1 METNL
6 FHFMRPEW
14 FWALIPAG
22 LLLWLVV
29 RSRRSVTGGNW
40 GKYVD
45 AHLLRHLAISGA
57 TARASRFL
65 SSVVAATL
73 VVLVTA
79 LAGPTWE
86 KAEVPSF
93 TGGEPVV
100 AVLSLAQS
108 MNSDD
113 LSPSRLRSAVH
124 KLRDVLS
131 RTEGD
136 ERALVIYSDIP
147 FVAAPLTSDNKVIS
161 QMIPD
166 LSAKLMPVLGDRP
179 DLAISEAVSVLKG
192 ANATRGKIVL
202 LADSAGDAVATEQAA
217 ADARKAGYTVS
228 VLGVGTEKGATL
240 QTASGQAITDRSGEK
255 VTTSLDT
262 QALGAVAKAGG
273 GTYSSITANSADL
286 DRILPKTDKAETA
299 GKAQDFKADS
309 WVDMGYWLLILPVLL
324 LPLVFRR
331 GLVFAIGLIV
341 CMNFVP
347 GVATRQA
354 HAGTWQDLWSTS
366 DQQGKKAFASGDFN
380 TASGKFETPSWRG
393 TAAYRAGNYAAA
405 AQNFSDSDYNRG
417 NALAKSG
424 QLKEALGAY
433 DQALAANP
441 HDADTKHNRDLV
453 QKLLD
458 EQKKQE
464 QEKNKQQQQQ
474 QSGQSDKKD
483 QQQQSGS
490 NGQKQDQQQ
499 SQGQSGK
506 QDQKDQQSG
515 SQGQQKQQNAG
526 GQQDQKQASEN
537 SQKQNGG
544 QSGQNNKKEQQ
555 QQAGGSGNKDQQQQ
569 SASNGQ
575 KQDQQQSQGQ
585 SGKQGQ
591 QNQQSGSEGQ
601 QKQQNAGG
609 QQDQQQASDN
619 SQKQKGGQSGQS
631 GDQQQSAP
639 QPGQENSSQEGTD
652 QQNASKGEK
661 PKDQVTAETSKPS
674 DQAKAR
680 QSPKAEAERA
690 EDQNAGAGQQ
700 QMQDASKTE
709 PKGKDGGNEQAGQQ
723 HDKSGREGLAQAD
736 KAAEEAAKAR
746 QQASAAGNES
756 DQAGKKS
763 ENALSRML
771 SSVLEGNG
779 TDKGGEKVK
788 ASVPGAPVV
797 DQAVEQQLREVP
809 DDPSGLLR
817 ARIRQHY
824 AQLRSGSN

>member
-22 LLLWLVV
+22 LLLWLVM
-29 RSRRSVTGGNW
+29 RSRKSATGGNW

-45 AHLLRHLAISGA
+45 AHLLRYLAMSGA

-65 SSVVAATL
+65 PSVAAAML

-79 LAGPTWE
+79 LAGPTWQ

-124 KLRDVLS
+124 KLRDVLA

-166 LSAKLMPVLGDRP
+166 LSTKLMPVLGDRP

-202 LADSAGDAVATEQAA
+202 LADNAGDAAATEKAA

-240 QTASGQAITDRSGEK
+240 QTAGGQAITDRSGEK
-255 VTTSLDT
+255 ITTSLDSE
-262 QALGAVAKAGG
+262 ALGAVAKAGG
-273 GTYSSITANSADL
+273 GVYSSVTANSTDL
-286 DRILPKTDKAETA
+286 DRILPKTEKAEAA

-324 LPLVFRR
+324 LPFAFRR

-341 CMNFVP
+341 CLNFVP
-347 GVATRQA
+347 GLSTRQA

-393 TAAYRAGNYAAA
+393 TAAYRAGDYAAA
-405 AQNFSDSDYNRG
+405 AQDFSESAYNRG

-453 QKLLD
+453 QKLID
-458 EQKKQE
+458 DQKKQE
-464 QEKNKQQQQQ
+464 QEKNKQQQ
-474 QSGQSDKKD
+474 SGQGDKKD

-490 NGQKQDQQQ
+490 SGQKQDQQQ
-499 SQGQSGK
+499 SQGQSG
-506 QDQKDQQSG
+506 QRDQKDQQSG
-515 SQGQQKQQNAG
+515 SQGRQKQQSAG
-526 GQQDQKQASEN
+526 GQQEQRQASEN
-537 SQKQNGG
+537 SQQQNGG
-544 QSGQNNKKEQQ
+544 QSGQNNKKDQQ
-555 QQAGGSGNKDQQQQ
+555 QQAGGSGNKDQKQQ

-585 SGKQGQ
+585 SGKQ
-591 QNQQSGSEGQ
+591 
-601 QKQQNAGG
+601 
-609 QQDQQQASDN
+609 DQQQASEK
-619 SQKQKGGQSGQS
+619 SQKQKDGQSGQS
-631 GDQQQSAP
+631 GDQQQSAA
-639 QPGQENSSQEGTD
+639 QPGQENSSPERAN
-652 QQNASKGEK
+652 QQSASKGEQ
-661 PKDQVTAETSKPS
+661 PKDQASADASKPS
-674 DQAKAR
+674 DQAKPG
-680 QSPKAEAERA
+680 QSPKAEAEKA

-700 QMQDASKTE
+700 QKQDASATE
-709 PKGKDGGNEQAGQQ
+709 PKGKDSGSEQAGQQ
-723 HDKSGREGLAQAD
+723 QDKTGPDGLAQAD
-736 KAAEEAAKAR
+736 QASQEAAKAR
-746 QQASAAGNES
+746 QQASASGNQS
-756 DQAGKKS
+756 GQAGKES
-763 ENALSRML
+763 ENALSKML

-779 TDKGGEKVK
+779 TDKGGERVK

>member
-1 METNL
+1 MDTNL

-14 FWALIPAG
+14 FWALIPAA
-22 LLLWLVV
+22 LLLWLVM
-29 RSRRSVTGGNW
+29 RSRKSVTGGNW

-57 TARASRFL
+57 TARASRVL
-65 SSVVAATL
+65 PSVAAATL
-73 VVLVTA
+73 VILVTA

-113 LSPSRLRSAVH
+113 LQPSRLRSAVH
-124 KLRDVLS
+124 KLRDVLA

-166 LSAKLMPVLGDRP
+166 LSTKLMPVLGDRP

-202 LADSAGDAVATEQAA
+202 FADNAGNAAATEKAA
-217 ADARKAGYTVS
+217 ADAREAGYTVS

-255 VTTSLDT
+255 VTTSLDA

-273 GTYSSITANSADL
+273 GSYSSITANGADL
-286 DRILPKTDKAETA
+286 DHIRPKTDKAETA

-324 LPLVFRR
+324 LPFAFRR
-331 GLVFAIGLIV
+331 GLVFAIGLIA
-341 CMNFVP
+341 CMTFMP
-347 GVATRQA
+347 GLETRQA
-354 HAGTWQDLWSTS
+354 HAGTWQDLWATS
-366 DQQGKKAFASGDFN
+366 DQQGKRAFASGDYKA
-380 TASGKFETPSWRG
+380 ASGKFETPAWRG
-393 TAAYRAGNYAAA
+393 SAAYRAGNYAAA
-405 AQNFSDSDYNRG
+405 AQDFSESAYNRG

-441 HDADTKHNRDLV
+441 HDEDAKHNRDLV

-458 EQKKQE
+458 DQKKQE

-483 QQQQSGS
+483 QQQSGS

-515 SQGQQKQQNAG
+515 AQGQQKQQNGG
-526 GQQDQKQASEN
+526 GQQDQKQDAQN

-544 QSGQNNKKEQQ
+544 QSGQSDK
-555 QQAGGSGNKDQQQQ
+555 KDQQQQ
-569 SASNGQ
+569 TGSNGQ

-585 SGKQGQ
+585 SGKQDQ
-591 QNQQSGSEGQ
+591 QNQQSGSQDQ
-601 QKQQNAGG
+601 QKQENGGG
-609 QQDQQQASDN
+609 QQNQQQAPLN
-619 SQKQKGGQSGQS
+619 SQKQNGGQSGQS
-631 GDQQQSAP
+631 GDQQQSSP
-639 QPGQENSSQEGTD
+639 QQGQEGGSQED
-652 QQNASKGEK
+652 ARQQNASQQGQQ
-661 PKDQVTAETSKPS
+661 PKDQASVEASKPS
-674 DQAKAR
+674 EEPKNG
-680 QSPKAEAERA
+680 QSAKAEAEKSTA
-690 EDQNAGAGQQ
+690 EKAKEPNAGAGQDN
-700 QMQDASKTE
+700 MQDAFAIK
-709 PKGKDGGNEQAGQQ
+709 PKGEDGGIEQGGQQ
-723 HDKSGREGLAQAD
+723 QDKTGPEGLAQAD
-736 KAAEEAAKAR
+736 KAAQEAAKDR
-746 QQASAAGNES
+746 QQVSASDNENG
-756 DQAGKKS
+756 QAGKES

-771 SSVLEGNG
+771 SSVLQGNG
-779 TDKGGEKVK
+779 TDKGGEKVE

>member
-22 LLLWLVV
+22 LLLWLVI
-29 RSRRSVTGGNW
+29 RSRKNATGGNW

-45 AHLLRHLAISGA
+45 AHLLRYLAMSGA

-65 SSVVAATL
+65 PSVAAAML

-79 LAGPTWE
+79 LAGPTWQ

-124 KLRDVLS
+124 KLRDVLA

-166 LSAKLMPVLGDRP
+166 LSTKLMPVLGDRP

-202 LADSAGDAVATEQAA
+202 LADNAGDAAATEKAA

-240 QTASGQAITDRSGEK
+240 QTAGGQAITDRSGEK
-255 VTTSLDT
+255 VTTSLDAET
-262 QALGAVAKAGG
+262 LGAVAKAGG
-273 GTYSSITANSADL
+273 GVYSSVTANSTDL
-286 DRILPKTDKAETA
+286 DRILPKTEKAEAA

-324 LPLVFRR
+324 LPFAFRR

-341 CMNFVP
+341 CLNFVP
-347 GVATRQA
+347 GLSTRQA

-393 TAAYRAGNYAAA
+393 TAAYRAGDYAAA
-405 AQNFSDSDYNRG
+405 AQDFSESAYNRG

-453 QKLLD
+453 QKLID
-458 EQKKQE
+458 DQKKQE
-464 QEKNKQQQQQ
+464 QEKNKQQQ
-474 QSGQSDKKD
+474 SGQGDKKD
-483 QQQQSGS
+483 QQQQSGGS
-490 NGQKQDQQQ
+490 GQKQDQQQ
-499 SQGQSGK
+499 SQGQSGQ

-515 SQGQQKQQNAG
+515 SQGQQKQQSAG
-526 GQQDQKQASEN
+526 GQQDQKQSSEN
-537 SQKQNGG
+537 SQQQNGG
-544 QSGQNNKKEQQ
+544 QSGQNNKKDQQ

-585 SGKQGQ
+585 SGKR
-591 QNQQSGSEGQ
+591 
-601 QKQQNAGG
+601 
-609 QQDQQQASDN
+609 DQQQASEK
-619 SQKQKGGQSGQS
+619 SQKQRDGQSGQS
-631 GDQQQSAP
+631 GDQQQSAA
-639 QPGQENSSQEGTD
+639 QPGQENSSQEGAN
-652 QQNASKGEK
+652 QQSASKGEQ
-661 PKDQVTAETSKPS
+661 PKDQASADAPKPS
-674 DQAKAR
+674 DQAKAG
-680 QSPKAEAERA
+680 QSPKAEAEKA
-690 EDQNAGAGQQ
+690 KDQNAGAGQQ
-700 QMQDASKTE
+700 QMQDASATE
-709 PKGKDGGNEQAGQQ
+709 PKGKDSGSEQAGQQ
-723 HDKSGREGLAQAD
+723 QDKTGPEGLAQAD
-736 KAAEEAAKAR
+736 QAAQEAAKAR
-746 QQASAAGNES
+746 QQASASGNQS
-756 DQAGKKS
+756 GQAGKES

-779 TDKGGEKVK
+779 TDKGGEQVK

>member
-22 LLLWLVV
+22 LLLWLVM
-29 RSRRSVTGGNW
+29 RSRKSATGGNW

-65 SSVVAATL
+65 PSVAAAML
-73 VVLVTA
+73 VVLVTG

-113 LSPSRLRSAVH
+113 LQPSRLRSAVH
-124 KLRDVLS
+124 KLRDVLA

-166 LSAKLMPVLGDRP
+166 LSTKLMPVLGDRP

-202 LADSAGDAVATEQAA
+202 LADNAGNAAATEKAA
-217 ADARKAGYTVS
+217 AEARKAGYTVS

-255 VTTSLDT
+255 VTTSLDA

-273 GTYSSITANSADL
+273 GTYSSVTANSADL

-324 LPLVFRR
+324 LPFAFRR

-347 GVATRQA
+347 GIATRQA

-366 DQQGKKAFASGDFN
+366 DQQGKQAFASGDYN

-393 TAAYRAGNYAAA
+393 SAAYRAGNYAAA
-405 AQNFSDSDYNRG
+405 AQDFSENAYNRG
-417 NALAKSG
+417 TALAKSG

-441 HDADTKHNRDLV
+441 HDADAKYNRDLV

-458 EQKKQE
+458 DQKKQE

-474 QSGQSDKKD
+474 SGQDEKKD
-483 QQQQSGS
+483 QKQQAGG

-499 SQGQSGK
+499 SQG
-506 QDQKDQQSG
+506 QSG

-526 GQQDQKQASEN
+526 GQQDQKQDAQN

-544 QSGQNNKKEQQ
+544 QSGQNDKKDQQ
-555 QQAGGSGNKDQQQQ
+555 QQAG
-569 SASNGQ
+569 SNGQ

-585 SGKQGQ
+585 SGQQGKQGQ
-591 QNQQSGSEGQ
+591 QSGSQAQ

-609 QQDQQQASDN
+609 QQDQQQASAN
-619 SQKQKGGQSGQS
+619 SQKQNGGQS
-631 GDQQQSAP
+631 GDQHQSAA
-639 QPGQENSSQEGTD
+639 QPGQEGGSQEEAK
-652 QQNASKGEK
+652 QQNASQGEQ
-661 PKDQVTAETSKPS
+661 PKDQASAEASKPA
-674 DQAKAR
+674 DEAKNG
-680 QSPKAEAERA
+680 QSAKDEGEKSAAEKAK
-690 EDQNAGAGQQ
+690 DPNAGAGEEKK
-700 QMQDASKTE
+700 QDASATK
-709 PKGKDGGNEQAGQQ
+709 PKGKDGGSEQPGQQ
-723 HDKSGREGLAQAD
+723 QDKTGPEALAQAD
-736 KAAEEAAKAR
+736 KAAQEAAKAR
-746 QQASAAGNES
+746 QQASASGNES
-756 DQAGKKS
+756 GQASKES

-824 AQLRSGSN
+824 AQLQSGSN

>member
-22 LLLWLVV
+22 LLLWLVL
-29 RSRRSVTGGNW
+29 RSRKSATGGNW

-45 AHLLRHLAISGA
+45 AHLLRYLAMSGA
-57 TARASRFL
+57 PARASRFL
-65 SSVVAATL
+65 PSVAAAML

-79 LAGPTWE
+79 LAGPTWQ

-100 AVLSLAQS
+100 GVLSLAQS

-124 KLRDVLS
+124 KLRDVLA

-166 LSAKLMPVLGDRP
+166 LSTKLMPVLGDRP

-202 LADSAGDAVATEQAA
+202 LADNAGDAAVTEKAA

-240 QTASGQAITDRSGEK
+240 QTAGGQAITDRSGEK
-255 VTTSLDT
+255 ATTSLDAE
-262 QALGAVAKAGG
+262 ALGAVAKAGG
-273 GTYSSITANSADL
+273 GVYSSVTANSTDL
-286 DRILPKTDKAETA
+286 DRILPKTEKAEAA

-324 LPLVFRR
+324 LPFAFRR

-341 CMNFVP
+341 CLNFVP
-347 GVATRQA
+347 GFSIRQA

-393 TAAYRAGNYAAA
+393 TAAYRAGDYAAA
-405 AQNFSDSDYNRG
+405 AQDFSESAYNRG

-453 QKLLD
+453 QKLID
-458 EQKKQE
+458 DQKKQE
-464 QEKNKQQQQQ
+464 QEKNKQQQQ
-474 QSGQSDKKD
+474 SGQGDKKD
-483 QQQQSGS
+483 QQQQSGGS
-490 NGQKQDQQQ
+490 GQKQDQQQ
-499 SQGQSGK
+499 SQGQSGQ

-515 SQGQQKQQNAG
+515 SQGQQKQQSAG
-526 GQQDQKQASEN
+526 GQQDQKRASEN
-537 SQKQNGG
+537 SQQQNGG
-544 QSGQNNKKEQQ
+544 QSGQNNKKDQQ

-575 KQDQQQSQGQ
+575 KQDQKQSQGQ
-585 SGKQGQ
+585 SGKQ
-591 QNQQSGSEGQ
+591 
-601 QKQQNAGG
+601 
-609 QQDQQQASDN
+609 DQQQSSEK

-631 GDQQQSAP
+631 GDQQQSAA
-639 QPGQENSSQEGTD
+639 QPGQENSSQEGAD
-652 QQNASKGEK
+652 RQSASKSEQ
-661 PKDQVTAETSKPS
+661 PKDQASAEASKPS
-674 DQAKAR
+674 DQAKAS
-680 QSPKAEAERA
+680 QSPKAEAEKA
-690 EDQNAGAGQQ
+690 GDQNAAAGQQ
-700 QMQDASKTE
+700 QMQDASVAN
-709 PKGKDGGNEQAGQQ
+709 PKAKDGGREQSGQQ
-723 HDKSGREGLAQAD
+723 QDKTGPEALAQAD
-736 KAAEEAAKAR
+736 QAAQEAAKAR
-746 QQASAAGNES
+746 QQASASGNQS
-756 DQAGKKS
+756 GQAGKES

-779 TDKGGEKVK
+779 TDKGGEPVTT
-788 ASVPGAPVV
+788 SVPGAPVV
-797 DQAVEQQLREVP
+797 DQTVEQQLREVP

>member
-22 LLLWLVV
+22 LLLWLVL
-29 RSRRSVTGGNW
+29 RSRKSATGGNW

-45 AHLLRHLAISGA
+45 AHLLRYLAMSGA
-57 TARASRFL
+57 PARASRFL
-65 SSVVAATL
+65 PSVAAAML

-79 LAGPTWE
+79 LAGPTWK

-124 KLRDVLS
+124 KLRDLLA

-166 LSAKLMPVLGDRP
+166 LSTKLMPVLGDRP

-202 LADSAGDAVATEQAA
+202 LADNAGDAAATEKAA
-217 ADARKAGYTVS
+217 TDARKGGYTVS

-240 QTASGQAITDRSGEK
+240 QTAGGQAITDRSGEK
-255 VTTSLDT
+255 ITTSLDAE
-262 QALGAVAKAGG
+262 ALGAVAKSGG
-273 GTYSSITANSADL
+273 GVYSSVTANSTDL
-286 DRILPKTDKAETA
+286 DRILPKTEKAEAA

-324 LPLVFRR
+324 LPFAFRR

-341 CMNFVP
+341 SLNFVP
-347 GVATRQA
+347 GLSTRQA

-366 DQQGKKAFASGDFN
+366 DQQGKKAFASGDFK

-393 TAAYRAGNYAAA
+393 TAAYRAGDYAAA
-405 AQNFSDSDYNRG
+405 AQDFSENAYNRG
-417 NALAKSG
+417 NSLAKSG

-453 QKLLD
+453 QKLID
-458 EQKKQE
+458 DQKKQE
-464 QEKNKQQQQQ
+464 QEKNKQQQQ
-474 QSGQSDKKD
+474 SGQGDKKD
-483 QQQQSGS
+483 QQQQSGGS
-490 NGQKQDQQQ
+490 GQKQDQQQ
-499 SQGQSGK
+499 SQGQSGQ

-515 SQGQQKQQNAG
+515 SQGQQKQQSAG
-526 GQQDQKQASEN
+526 GQQNQKQASEN
-537 SQKQNGG
+537 SQQQNGG
-544 QSGQNNKKEQQ
+544 QSGQNNKKDQQ

-585 SGKQGQ
+585 SGKQ
-591 QNQQSGSEGQ
+591 
-601 QKQQNAGG
+601 
-609 QQDQQQASDN
+609 DQQQSSEK

-631 GDQQQSAP
+631 GDQQQSAA
-639 QPGQENSSQEGTD
+639 QPGQENSSQEGAN
-652 QQNASKGEK
+652 QQSASKGEQ
-661 PKDQVTAETSKPS
+661 PKDQASADASKPS
-674 DQAKAR
+674 DQAKAG
-680 QSPKAEAERA
+680 QPPKAEAEKA
-690 EDQNAGAGQQ
+690 KDQNAGAGQQ
-700 QMQDASKTE
+700 QMQGASATK
-709 PKGKDGGNEQAGQQ
+709 PKGKD
-723 HDKSGREGLAQAD
+723 SGREQSGQQQDKTGPEALAQAD
-736 KAAEEAAKAR
+736 QAAQEAAKAR
-746 QQASAAGNES
+746 QQASASGNQS
-756 DQAGKKS
+756 GQAGKES

-779 TDKGGEKVK
+779 TDKGGEPVTT
-788 ASVPGAPVV
+788 SVPGAPVV

>member
-22 LLLWLVV
+22 LLLWLVM
-29 RSRRSVTGGNW
+29 RSRKSATGGNW
-40 GKYVD
+40 GRYVD
-45 AHLLRHLAISGA
+45 SHLLRHLAISGA
-57 TARASRFL
+57 TARASRVL
-65 SSVVAATL
+65 PSLAAAML
-73 VVLVTA
+73 VVLVTG

-86 KAEVPSF
+86 KAEGPSF

-113 LSPSRLRSAVH
+113 LQPSRLRSAVH
-124 KLRDVLS
+124 KLRDVLA

-166 LSAKLMPVLGDRP
+166 LSTKLMPVLGDRP

-202 LADSAGDAVATEQAA
+202 LADNAGNAAATEKAA
-217 ADARKAGYTVS
+217 AEARKAGYTVS

-255 VTTSLDT
+255 VTTSLDA

-273 GTYSSITANSADL
+273 GTYSSVTANSADL

-324 LPLVFRR
+324 LPFAFRR

-347 GVATRQA
+347 GIATRQA

-366 DQQGKKAFASGDFN
+366 DQQGKQAFASGDYN
-380 TASGKFETPSWRG
+380 AASGKFETPSWRG
-393 TAAYRAGNYAAA
+393 SAAYRAGNYAAA
-405 AQNFSDSDYNRG
+405 AQDFSENAYNRG
-417 NALAKSG
+417 TALAKSG

-441 HDADTKHNRDLV
+441 HDADAKYNRDLV

-458 EQKKQE
+458 DQKKQE

-474 QSGQSDKKD
+474 SGQDEKKD
-483 QQQQSGS
+483 QKQQAGG

-499 SQGQSGK
+499 SQGQSGQ

-526 GQQDQKQASEN
+526 GQQDQKQDAQN

-544 QSGQNNKKEQQ
+544 QSGQNDKKDQQ
-555 QQAGGSGNKDQQQQ
+555 QQAG
-569 SASNGQ
+569 SNGQ

-585 SGKQGQ
+585 SGQQGKQGQ
-591 QNQQSGSEGQ
+591 QSGSQAQ

-609 QQDQQQASDN
+609 QQDQQQASAN
-619 SQKQKGGQSGQS
+619 SQKQNGGQS
-631 GDQQQSAP
+631 GDQHQSAA
-639 QPGQENSSQEGTD
+639 QPGQKGGSQEEAK
-652 QQNASKGEK
+652 QQNAPQGEQ
-661 PKDQVTAETSKPS
+661 PKDQASAEASKPA
-674 DQAKAR
+674 DDAKNG
-680 QSPKAEAERA
+680 QSAKEEGEKRAAEKAK
-690 EDQNAGAGQQ
+690 DPNAGAGEE
-700 QMQDASKTE
+700 QMQDASATK
-709 PKGKDGGNEQAGQQ
+709 PKGKDGGSEQAGQQ
-723 HDKSGREGLAQAD
+723 QDKIGPEGLAQAD
-736 KAAEEAAKAR
+736 KAAQEAAKAR
-746 QQASAAGNES
+746 QQASASGNES
-756 DQAGKKS
+756 GQASKES

-779 TDKGGEKVK
+779 ADKGGEKVK

-824 AQLRSGSN
+824 AQLQSGSN

>member
-22 LLLWLVV
+22 LLLWLVM
-29 RSRRSVTGGNW
+29 RSRKSATGGNW

-65 SSVVAATL
+65 PSVAAAML
-73 VVLVTA
+73 VVLVTG

-113 LSPSRLRSAVH
+113 LQPSRLRSAVH
-124 KLRDVLS
+124 KLRDVLA

-166 LSAKLMPVLGDRP
+166 LSTKLMPVLGDRP

-202 LADSAGDAVATEQAA
+202 LADNAGNAAATEKAA
-217 ADARKAGYTVS
+217 AEARKAGYTVS

-255 VTTSLDT
+255 VTTSLDA

-273 GTYSSITANSADL
+273 GTYSSVTANSADL

-324 LPLVFRR
+324 LPFAFRR

-347 GVATRQA
+347 GIATRQA

-366 DQQGKKAFASGDFN
+366 DQQGKQAFASGDYN

-393 TAAYRAGNYAAA
+393 SAAYRAGNYAAA
-405 AQNFSDSDYNRG
+405 AQDFSENAYNRG
-417 NALAKSG
+417 TALAKSG

-441 HDADTKHNRDLV
+441 HDADAKYNRDLV

-458 EQKKQE
+458 DQKKQE

-474 QSGQSDKKD
+474 SGQDEKKD
-483 QQQQSGS
+483 QKQQAGG
-490 NGQKQDQQQ
+490 NGQKQYQQQ
-499 SQGQSGK
+499 SQGQSGQ

-526 GQQDQKQASEN
+526 GQQDQKQDAQN

-544 QSGQNNKKEQQ
+544 QSGQNDKKDQQ
-555 QQAGGSGNKDQQQQ
+555 QQAG
-569 SASNGQ
+569 SNGQ

-585 SGKQGQ
+585 SGQQGKQGQ
-591 QNQQSGSEGQ
+591 QSGSQAQ

-609 QQDQQQASDN
+609 QQDQQQASEN
-619 SQKQKGGQSGQS
+619 SQKQKGGQSG
-631 GDQQQSAP
+631 DQHQSAA
-639 QPGQENSSQEGTD
+639 QPGQEGGSQEEAK
-652 QQNASKGEK
+652 QQNASQGEQ
-661 PKDQVTAETSKPS
+661 PKDQASAEASKPADEAKNGQS
-674 DQAKAR
+674 AKAEGEK
-680 QSPKAEAERA
+680 SAAEKAK
-690 EDQNAGAGQQ
+690 DHNAGAGQE
-700 QMQDASKTE
+700 QMQDASATK
-709 PKGKDGGNEQAGQQ
+709 PKGKDGGSEQSGQQ
-723 HDKSGREGLAQAD
+723 QDKTGPEGLAQAD
-736 KAAEEAAKAR
+736 KAAQEAAKAR
-746 QQASAAGNES
+746 QQASASGNES
-756 DQAGKKS
+756 GQASKES

-824 AQLRSGSN
+824 AQLQSGSN

>member
-22 LLLWLVV
+22 LLLWIVM
-29 RSRRSVTGGNW
+29 RSRKSATGGNW

-45 AHLLRHLAISGA
+45 AHLLRYLAMSGA

-65 SSVVAATL
+65 PSVAAAML

-79 LAGPTWE
+79 LAGPTWQ

-124 KLRDVLS
+124 KLRDVLA

-166 LSAKLMPVLGDRP
+166 LSTKLMPVLGDRP

-202 LADSAGDAVATEQAA
+202 LADNAGDAAATEKAA

-240 QTASGQAITDRSGEK
+240 QTAGGQAITDRSGEK
-255 VTTSLDT
+255 VMTSLDAE
-262 QALGAVAKAGG
+262 ALGAVAKAGG
-273 GTYSSITANSADL
+273 GVYSSVTANSTDL
-286 DRILPKTDKAETA
+286 DRILPKTEKAEAA

-324 LPLVFRR
+324 LAFAFRR

-341 CMNFVP
+341 CLNFVP
-347 GVATRQA
+347 GFSTRQA

-393 TAAYRAGNYAAA
+393 TAAYRAGDYAAA
-405 AQNFSDSDYNRG
+405 AQDFSESAYNRG

-424 QLKEALGAY
+424 QFKEALGAY

-453 QKLLD
+453 QKLID
-458 EQKKQE
+458 DQKKQE
-464 QEKNKQQQQQ
+464 QEKNKQQQ
-474 QSGQSDKKD
+474 SGQGDKKD
-483 QQQQSGS
+483 QQQQSGGS
-490 NGQKQDQQQ
+490 GQKQDQQQ
-499 SQGQSGK
+499 SQGQSGH

-515 SQGQQKQQNAG
+515 SQGQQQQQSAG

-537 SQKQNGG
+537 SQQQNGG
-544 QSGQNNKKEQQ
+544 QSGQNNKKDQQ

-585 SGKQGQ
+585 SGKQ
-591 QNQQSGSEGQ
+591 
-601 QKQQNAGG
+601 
-609 QQDQQQASDN
+609 DQQQASEK
-619 SQKQKGGQSGQS
+619 SQKQKDEQSGQS
-631 GDQQQSAP
+631 GDQQQSAA
-639 QPGQENSSQEGTD
+639 QPGQENSSQEGAN
-652 QQNASKGEK
+652 QQSASKGEQ
-661 PKDQVTAETSKPS
+661 PKDQALADASKPS
-674 DQAKAR
+674 DEAKSG
-680 QSPKAEAERA
+680 QSPKAEAEKA
-690 EDQNAGAGQQ
+690 KDQNAGAGQQ
-700 QMQDASKTE
+700 QKQDASATE
-709 PKGKDGGNEQAGQQ
+709 PKGKDSGSEQAGQQ
-723 HDKSGREGLAQAD
+723 QDKTGPEGLAQAD
-736 KAAEEAAKAR
+736 QAAQEAAKAR
-746 QQASAAGNES
+746 QQASASGNQS
-756 DQAGKKS
+756 GQAGKES
-763 ENALSRML
+763 ENALSKML

-779 TDKGGEKVK
+779 TDKGGERVK
-788 ASVPGAPVV
+788 ASIPGAPVV

>member
-22 LLLWLVV
+22 LLLWLVM
-29 RSRRSVTGGNW
+29 RSRKSATGGNW

-45 AHLLRHLAISGA
+45 AHLLRYLAMSGA

-65 SSVVAATL
+65 PSVAAAML

-79 LAGPTWE
+79 LAGPTWQ

-124 KLRDVLS
+124 KLRDVLA

-136 ERALVIYSDIP
+136 ERALIIYSDIP

-166 LSAKLMPVLGDRP
+166 LSTKLMPVLGDRP
-179 DLAISEAVSVLKG
+179 DLAVSEAVSVLKG

-202 LADSAGDAVATEQAA
+202 LADNAGDAAATEKAA

-240 QTASGQAITDRSGEK
+240 QTAGGEAITDRSGQK
-255 VTTSLDT
+255 VTTSLDAE
-262 QALGAVAKAGG
+262 ALGAVAKAGG
-273 GTYSSITANSADL
+273 GVYSSVTANSTDL
-286 DRILPKTDKAETA
+286 DRILPKTEKAEAA

-324 LPLVFRR
+324 LPFAFRR

-341 CMNFVP
+341 CLNFVP
-347 GVATRQA
+347 GLSTRQA

-393 TAAYRAGNYAAA
+393 TAAYRAGDYAAA
-405 AQNFSDSDYNRG
+405 AQDFSESAYNRG

-453 QKLLD
+453 QKLID
-458 EQKKQE
+458 DQKKQE
-464 QEKNKQQQQQ
+464 QEKNKQQQQ
-474 QSGQSDKKD
+474 SGQGDKKD
-483 QQQQSGS
+483 QQQQSGGS
-490 NGQKQDQQQ
+490 GQKQDQQQ
-499 SQGQSGK
+499 SQGQSGQ

-515 SQGQQKQQNAG
+515 SQGQQQQQSAG

-537 SQKQNGG
+537 SQQQNGG
-544 QSGQNNKKEQQ
+544 QSGQKNKKDQQ

-575 KQDQQQSQGQ
+575 KQDQQQA
-585 SGKQGQ
+585 
-591 QNQQSGSEGQ
+591 SE
-601 QKQQNAGG
+601 K
-609 QQDQQQASDN
+609 
-619 SQKQKGGQSGQS
+619 SQKQKDGQSGQS
-631 GDQQQSAP
+631 GDQQQSAA
-639 QPGQENSSQEGTD
+639 QPGQESSSQEGAN
-652 QQNASKGEK
+652 QQSASKGEQ
-661 PKDQVTAETSKPS
+661 PKDQASADASKPS
-674 DQAKAR
+674 DQAKAG
-680 QSPKAEAERA
+680 QFPKAEAEKA
-690 EDQNAGAGQQ
+690 KDQNAGAGQQ
-700 QMQDASKTE
+700 QMQDASATE
-709 PKGKDGGNEQAGQQ
+709 PKGKDSGSEQAGQQ
-723 HDKSGREGLAQAD
+723 QDKTGPEGLAQAD
-736 KAAEEAAKAR
+736 QAAQEAAKAR
-746 QQASAAGNES
+746 QQASASGNQS
-756 DQAGKKS
+756 GQAGKES
-763 ENALSRML
+763 ENPLSKML

-779 TDKGGEKVK
+779 TDKGGERVK

>member
-22 LLLWLVV
+22 LLLWLVM
-29 RSRRSVTGGNW
+29 RSRKSATGGNW

-45 AHLLRHLAISGA
+45 AHLLRYLAMSGA

-65 SSVVAATL
+65 PSVAAAML

-79 LAGPTWE
+79 LAGPTWQ

-124 KLRDVLS
+124 KLRDVLA

-166 LSAKLMPVLGDRP
+166 LSTKLMPVLGDRP
-179 DLAISEAVSVLKG
+179 DLAVSEAVSVLKG

-202 LADSAGDAVATEQAA
+202 LADNAGDAAATEKAA

-240 QTASGQAITDRSGEK
+240 QTAGGQAITDRSGEK
-255 VTTSLDT
+255 VTTSLDAE
-262 QALGAVAKAGG
+262 ALGAVAKAGG
-273 GTYSSITANSADL
+273 GVYSSVTANSTDL
-286 DRILPKTDKAETA
+286 DRILPKTEKAEAA

-324 LPLVFRR
+324 LPFAFRR

-341 CMNFVP
+341 CLNFVP
-347 GVATRQA
+347 GLSTRQA

-366 DQQGKKAFASGDFN
+366 DQQGKNAFASGDFN

-393 TAAYRAGNYAAA
+393 TAAYRAGDYAAA
-405 AQNFSDSDYNRG
+405 AQDFSESAYNRG

-453 QKLLD
+453 QKLID
-458 EQKKQE
+458 DQKKQE

-474 QSGQSDKKD
+474 SGQGDKKD
-483 QQQQSGS
+483 QQQQSGGS
-490 NGQKQDQQQ
+490 DQKRDQQQ
-499 SQGQSGK
+499 SQGQSGQ

-515 SQGQQKQQNAG
+515 SQGQQKQQSAG
-526 GQQDQKQASEN
+526 GQQNQKQASEK
-537 SQKQNGG
+537 S
-544 QSGQNNKKEQQ
+544 QQ
-555 QQAGGSGNKDQQQQ
+555 QN
-569 SASNGQ
+569 
-575 KQDQQQSQGQ
+575 
-585 SGKQGQ
+585 
-591 QNQQSGSEGQ
+591 
-601 QKQQNAGG
+601 
-609 QQDQQQASDN
+609 
-619 SQKQKGGQSGQS
+619 GGQSGQS
-631 GDQQQSAP
+631 GDQQQSAA
-639 QPGQENSSQEGTD
+639 QPGQENSSQEGAN
-652 QQNASKGEK
+652 QQSASKGEQ
-661 PKDQVTAETSKPS
+661 PKDQASAKASKPS
-674 DQAKAR
+674 DQAKAG
-680 QSPKAEAERA
+680 QSPKAEAEKA
-690 EDQNAGAGQQ
+690 KDQNAGAGQQ
-700 QMQDASKTE
+700 QMQDASATE
-709 PKGKDGGNEQAGQQ
+709 PKGKDSGSEQAGQQ
-723 HDKSGREGLAQAD
+723 QDKTGPEGLAQAD
-736 KAAEEAAKAR
+736 QAAQEAAKAR
-746 QQASAAGNES
+746 QQASASGNQS
-756 DQAGKKS
+756 GQAGKES
-763 ENALSRML
+763 ENALSKML

-779 TDKGGEKVK
+779 TDKGGERAK

>member
-1 METNL
+1 MEANL

-22 LLLWLVV
+22 LLLWLVM
-29 RSRRSVTGGNW
+29 RSRKSATGGNW

-57 TARASRFL
+57 TARASRVL
-65 SSVVAATL
+65 PSVAAAML
-73 VVLVTA
+73 VVLVTG

-113 LSPSRLRSAVH
+113 LQPSRLRSAVH
-124 KLRDVLS
+124 KLRDVLA

-166 LSAKLMPVLGDRP
+166 LSTKLMPVLGDRP

-202 LADSAGDAVATEQAA
+202 LADSAGNAAATEKAA
-217 ADARKAGYTVS
+217 AEARKAGYTVS

-255 VTTSLDT
+255 VTTSLDA

-273 GTYSSITANSADL
+273 GTYSSVTANSADL

-324 LPLVFRR
+324 LPFAFRR

-347 GVATRQA
+347 GIATRQA

-366 DQQGKKAFASGDFN
+366 DQQGKQAFASGDYN
-380 TASGKFETPSWRG
+380 AASGKFETPSWRG
-393 TAAYRAGNYAAA
+393 SAAYRAGNYAAA
-405 AQNFSDSDYNRG
+405 AQDFSENAYNRG
-417 NALAKSG
+417 TALAKSG

-441 HDADTKHNRDLV
+441 HDADAKYNRDLV

-458 EQKKQE
+458 DQKKQE

-474 QSGQSDKKD
+474 SGQDEKKD
-483 QQQQSGS
+483 QKQQAGG

-499 SQGQSGK
+499 SQGQSGQ

-526 GQQDQKQASEN
+526 GQQDQKQDAQN

-544 QSGQNNKKEQQ
+544 QSGQNDKKDQQ
-555 QQAGGSGNKDQQQQ
+555 QQAG
-569 SASNGQ
+569 SNGQ

-585 SGKQGQ
+585 SGQQGKQGQ
-591 QNQQSGSEGQ
+591 QSGSQAQ

-609 QQDQQQASDN
+609 QQDQQQASEN
-619 SQKQKGGQSGQS
+619 SQKQNGGQS
-631 GDQQQSAP
+631 GDQHQSAA
-639 QPGQENSSQEGTD
+639 QPGQEGGSQEEAK
-652 QQNASKGEK
+652 QQNASQGEQ
-661 PKDQVTAETSKPS
+661 PKDQASAEASKPA
-674 DQAKAR
+674 DEAKNG
-680 QSPKAEAERA
+680 QSAKEEGEKRAAEKAK
-690 EDQNAGAGQQ
+690 DPNAGAGEEK
-700 QMQDASKTE
+700 MQDASATK
-709 PKGKDGGNEQAGQQ
+709 PKVKDGGSEQTGQQ
-723 HDKSGREGLAQAD
+723 QDKTGPEALAQAD
-736 KAAEEAAKAR
+736 KAAQEAAKAR
-746 QQASAAGNES
+746 QQASASGNES
-756 DQAGKKS
+756 GQASKES

-824 AQLRSGSN
+824 AQLQSGSN

>member
-22 LLLWLVV
+22 LLLWLVM
-29 RSRRSVTGGNW
+29 RSRKSATGGNW

-45 AHLLRHLAISGA
+45 AHLLRYLAMSGA

-65 SSVVAATL
+65 PSVAAATL

-79 LAGPTWE
+79 LAGPTWQ

-108 MNSDD
+108 MNLDD

-124 KLRDVLS
+124 KLRDVLA

-166 LSAKLMPVLGDRP
+166 LSTKLMPVLGDRP

-202 LADSAGDAVATEQAA
+202 LADNAGDAAATEKAA

-240 QTASGQAITDRSGEK
+240 QTAGGQAITDRSGEK
-255 VTTSLDT
+255 VTTSLDAET
-262 QALGAVAKAGG
+262 LGAVAKAGG
-273 GTYSSITANSADL
+273 GVYSSVTANSTDL
-286 DRILPKTDKAETA
+286 DRILPKTEKAEAA
-299 GKAQDFKADS
+299 GKAQDFKADR

-324 LPLVFRR
+324 LPFAFRR

-341 CMNFVP
+341 CLNFVP
-347 GVATRQA
+347 GLSTRQA

-393 TAAYRAGNYAAA
+393 TAAYRAGDYAAA
-405 AQNFSDSDYNRG
+405 AQDFSESAYNRG

-453 QKLLD
+453 QKLID
-458 EQKKQE
+458 DQKKQE
-464 QEKNKQQQQQ
+464 QEKNKQQQQ
-474 QSGQSDKKD
+474 SGQGDKKD
-483 QQQQSGS
+483 QQQQSGGS
-490 NGQKQDQQQ
+490 GQKQDQQQ
-499 SQGQSGK
+499 SQGQSGQ
-506 QDQKDQQSG
+506 QDQKDHQSG
-515 SQGQQKQQNAG
+515 SQGQQQQQSAG

-537 SQKQNGG
+537 SQQQNGG
-544 QSGQNNKKEQQ
+544 QSGQKNKKDQQ

-569 SASNGQ
+569 SARNGQ
-575 KQDQQQSQGQ
+575 KQDQQQA
-585 SGKQGQ
+585 
-591 QNQQSGSEGQ
+591 SE
-601 QKQQNAGG
+601 K
-609 QQDQQQASDN
+609 
-619 SQKQKGGQSGQS
+619 SQKQKDGQSGQS
-631 GDQQQSAP
+631 GDQQQSAA
-639 QPGQENSSQEGTD
+639 QPGQENSSQEGAN
-652 QQNASKGEK
+652 QQSASKGEQ
-661 PKDQVTAETSKPS
+661 PKDQASADASKPS
-674 DQAKAR
+674 DQAKAG
-680 QSPKAEAERA
+680 QSPKAEAEKA
-690 EDQNAGAGQQ
+690 KDQNAGAGQQ
-700 QMQDASKTE
+700 QMQDASATE
-709 PKGKDGGNEQAGQQ
+709 PKGKDSGSEQAGQQ
-723 HDKSGREGLAQAD
+723 QDKIGPEGLAQAD
-736 KAAEEAAKAR
+736 KAR
-746 QQASAAGNES
+746 QQASASGNES
-756 DQAGKKS
+756 GQASKES

-779 TDKGGEKVK
+779 ADKGGEKVK

-824 AQLRSGSN
+824 AQLQSGSN

>member
-22 LLLWLVV
+22 LLLWLVM
-29 RSRRSVTGGNW
+29 RSRKSATGGNW

-45 AHLLRHLAISGA
+45 AHLLRYLAMSGA

-65 SSVVAATL
+65 PSVAAAML

-79 LAGPTWE
+79 LAGPTWQ

-124 KLRDVLS
+124 KLRDVLA

-166 LSAKLMPVLGDRP
+166 LSTKLMPVLGDRP
-179 DLAISEAVSVLKG
+179 DLAVSEAVSVLKG

-202 LADSAGDAVATEQAA
+202 LADNAGDAAATEKAA

-228 VLGVGTEKGATL
+228 VLGVSTEKGATL
-240 QTASGQAITDRSGEK
+240 QTAGGQAITDRSGEK
-255 VTTSLDT
+255 VTTSLDAE
-262 QALGAVAKAGG
+262 ALGAVAKAGG
-273 GTYSSITANSADL
+273 GVYSSVTANSTDL
-286 DRILPKTDKAETA
+286 DRILPKTEKAEAA

-324 LPLVFRR
+324 LPFAFRR

-341 CMNFVP
+341 CLNFVP
-347 GVATRQA
+347 GLSTRQA
-354 HAGTWQDLWSTS
+354 QAGTWQDLWSTS

-393 TAAYRAGNYAAA
+393 TAAYRAGDYAAA
-405 AQNFSDSDYNRG
+405 AQDFSESAYNRG

-453 QKLLD
+453 QKLID
-458 EQKKQE
+458 DQKKQE
-464 QEKNKQQQQQ
+464 QEKNKQQQQ
-474 QSGQSDKKD
+474 SGQGDKKD
-483 QQQQSGS
+483 QQQQSGGS
-490 NGQKQDQQQ
+490 GQKQDQQQ

-506 QDQKDQQSG
+506 QDQQ
-515 SQGQQKQQNAG
+515 
-526 GQQDQKQASEN
+526 QASE
-537 SQKQNGG
+537 K
-544 QSGQNNKKEQQ
+544 
-555 QQAGGSGNKDQQQQ
+555 
-569 SASNGQ
+569 
-575 KQDQQQSQGQ
+575 
-585 SGKQGQ
+585 
-591 QNQQSGSEGQ
+591 
-601 QKQQNAGG
+601 
-609 QQDQQQASDN
+609 
-619 SQKQKGGQSGQS
+619 SQKQKDGQSGQS
-631 GDQQQSAP
+631 GDQQQSAA
-639 QPGQENSSQEGTD
+639 QPGQEYSSQEGAN
-652 QQNASKGEK
+652 QQSASKGEQ
-661 PKDQVTAETSKPS
+661 PKDQASADASKPS
-674 DQAKAR
+674 DQAKAG
-680 QSPKAEAERA
+680 QSPKAEAEKA
-690 EDQNAGAGQQ
+690 KDQNAGAGQQ
-700 QMQDASKTE
+700 QMQDASATE
-709 PKGKDGGNEQAGQQ
+709 PKGKDSGSEQAGQQ
-723 HDKSGREGLAQAD
+723 QDKTGPEGLAQAD
-736 KAAEEAAKAR
+736 QAAQEAAKAR
-746 QQASAAGNES
+746 QQASASGNQS
-756 DQAGKKS
+756 GQAGKES
-763 ENALSRML
+763 ENPLSKML

-779 TDKGGEKVK
+779 TDKGGERVK

>member
-22 LLLWLVV
+22 LLLWLVM
-29 RSRRSVTGGNW
+29 RSRKSATGGNW

-45 AHLLRHLAISGA
+45 AHLLRYLAMSGA

-65 SSVVAATL
+65 PSVAAAML

-79 LAGPTWE
+79 LAGPTWQ

-124 KLRDVLS
+124 KLRDVLA

-166 LSAKLMPVLGDRP
+166 LSTKLMPVLGDRP
-179 DLAISEAVSVLKG
+179 DLAVSEAVSVLKG

-202 LADSAGDAVATEQAA
+202 LADNAGDAAATEKAA

-240 QTASGQAITDRSGEK
+240 QTAGGQAITDRSGEK
-255 VTTSLDT
+255 VTTSLDAE
-262 QALGAVAKAGG
+262 ALGAVAKAGG
-273 GTYSSITANSADL
+273 GVYSSVTANSTDL
-286 DRILPKTDKAETA
+286 DRILPKTEKAEAA

-324 LPLVFRR
+324 LPFAFRR

-341 CMNFVP
+341 CLNFVP
-347 GVATRQA
+347 GLSTRQA

-393 TAAYRAGNYAAA
+393 TAAYRAGDYAAA
-405 AQNFSDSDYNRG
+405 AQDFSESAYNRG

-453 QKLLD
+453 QKLID
-458 EQKKQE
+458 DQKKQE
-464 QEKNKQQQQQ
+464 QEKNKQQQQ
-474 QSGQSDKKD
+474 SGQGDKKD
-483 QQQQSGS
+483 QQQQSGGS
-490 NGQKQDQQQ
+490 GQKQDQQQ
-499 SQGQSGK
+499 SQGQSGQ

-515 SQGQQKQQNAG
+515 SRGQQQQQSAG

-537 SQKQNGG
+537 SQQQNGG
-544 QSGQNNKKEQQ
+544 QSGQNNKKDQQ

-585 SGKQGQ
+585 SGKQ
-591 QNQQSGSEGQ
+591 
-601 QKQQNAGG
+601 
-609 QQDQQQASDN
+609 DQQQASET
-619 SQKQKGGQSGQS
+619 SQKQKDGQSGQS
-631 GDQQQSAP
+631 GDQQQSAA
-639 QPGQENSSQEGTD
+639 QPGQENSSQEGAN
-652 QQNASKGEK
+652 QQSASKGEQ
-661 PKDQVTAETSKPS
+661 PKDQASADASKPS
-674 DQAKAR
+674 DQAKAG
-680 QSPKAEAERA
+680 QSPKAEAEKA
-690 EDQNAGAGQQ
+690 KDQNAGAGQQ
-700 QMQDASKTE
+700 QMQDASATE
-709 PKGKDGGNEQAGQQ
+709 PKGKDSGSEQAGQQ
-723 HDKSGREGLAQAD
+723 QDKTGPEGFAQAD
-736 KAAEEAAKAR
+736 QAAQEAAKAR
-746 QQASAAGNES
+746 QQASASGNQS
-756 DQAGKKS
+756 GQAGKES
-763 ENALSRML
+763 ENPLSKML

-779 TDKGGEKVK
+779 TDKGGERVK

>member
-22 LLLWLVV
+22 LLLWLVI
-29 RSRRSVTGGNW
+29 RSRKSATGGNW

-45 AHLLRHLAISGA
+45 AHLLRYLAMSGA

-65 SSVVAATL
+65 PSVAAAIL

-79 LAGPTWE
+79 LAGPTWQ

-113 LSPSRLRSAVH
+113 LAPSRLRSAVH
-124 KLRDVLS
+124 KLRDVLA

-166 LSAKLMPVLGDRP
+166 LSTKLMPVLGDRP

-202 LADSAGDAVATEQAA
+202 LADNAGDAAATEKAA

-240 QTASGQAITDRSGEK
+240 QTAGGQAITDRSGEK
-255 VTTSLDT
+255 VTTSLDAE
-262 QALGAVAKAGG
+262 ALGAVAKAGG
-273 GTYSSITANSADL
+273 GVYSSVTANSTDL
-286 DRILPKTDKAETA
+286 DRILPKTEKAEAA

-324 LPLVFRR
+324 LPFAFRR

-341 CMNFVP
+341 CLNFVP
-347 GVATRQA
+347 GLSTRQA

-393 TAAYRAGNYAAA
+393 TAAYRAGDYAAA
-405 AQNFSDSDYNRG
+405 AQDFSESAYNRG

-453 QKLLD
+453 QKLID
-458 EQKKQE
+458 DQKKQE
-464 QEKNKQQQQQ
+464 QEKNKQQQSGQGDKKDEQQ
-474 QSGQSDKKD
+474 QSG
-483 QQQQSGS
+483 GS
-490 NGQKQDQQQ
+490 GQKQDQQQ
-499 SQGQSGK
+499 SQGQSGQ

-515 SQGQQKQQNAG
+515 SQGQQQQQSAG

-537 SQKQNGG
+537 SQQQNGG
-544 QSGQNNKKEQQ
+544 QSGQNNKKDQQ

-585 SGKQGQ
+585 SGKQ
-591 QNQQSGSEGQ
+591 
-601 QKQQNAGG
+601 
-609 QQDQQQASDN
+609 DQQQASEK
-619 SQKQKGGQSGQS
+619 SQKQKDGQSGQS
-631 GDQQQSAP
+631 GDQQQSAA
-639 QPGQENSSQEGTD
+639 QPGQENSSQEGAN
-652 QQNASKGEK
+652 QQSASKGEQ
-661 PKDQVTAETSKPS
+661 PKDQASAKAPKPS
-674 DQAKAR
+674 DQAKAG
-680 QSPKAEAERA
+680 QSPKAEAEKA
-690 EDQNAGAGQQ
+690 KDQNAGAGQQ
-700 QMQDASKTE
+700 QMQDASATE
-709 PKGKDGGNEQAGQQ
+709 PKGEDSGSEQAGQQ
-723 HDKSGREGLAQAD
+723 QDKTGPEGLAQAD
-736 KAAEEAAKAR
+736 QAAQEAAKAR
-746 QQASAAGNES
+746 QQASAS
-756 DQAGKKS
+756 DNQSGQAGKES
-763 ENALSRML
+763 ENPLSKML

-779 TDKGGEKVK
+779 TDKGGERVK

>member
-22 LLLWLVV
+22 LLLWLVM
-29 RSRRSVTGGNW
+29 RSRKSATGGNW

-45 AHLLRHLAISGA
+45 AHLLRYLAMSGA

-65 SSVVAATL
+65 PSVAAAML

-79 LAGPTWE
+79 LAGPTWQ

-124 KLRDVLS
+124 KLRDVLA

-166 LSAKLMPVLGDRP
+166 LSTKLMPVLGDRP
-179 DLAISEAVSVLKG
+179 DLAVSEAVSVLKG

-202 LADSAGDAVATEQAA
+202 LADNAGDAAATEKAA

-240 QTASGQAITDRSGEK
+240 QTAGGQAITDRSGEK
-255 VTTSLDT
+255 VTTSLDAE
-262 QALGAVAKAGG
+262 ALGAVAKAGG
-273 GTYSSITANSADL
+273 GVYSSVTANSTDL
-286 DRILPKTDKAETA
+286 DRILPKTEKAEAA

-324 LPLVFRR
+324 LPFAFRR

-341 CMNFVP
+341 CLNFVP
-347 GVATRQA
+347 GLSTRQA

-393 TAAYRAGNYAAA
+393 TAAYRAGDYAAA
-405 AQNFSDSDYNRG
+405 AQDFSESAYNRG

-453 QKLLD
+453 QKLID
-458 EQKKQE
+458 DQKKQE
-464 QEKNKQQQQQ
+464 QEKNKQQQQ
-474 QSGQSDKKD
+474 SGQGDKKD
-483 QQQQSGS
+483 QQQQSGGS
-490 NGQKQDQQQ
+490 GQKQDQQQ
-499 SQGQSGK
+499 SQGQSGQ

-515 SQGQQKQQNAG
+515 SQGQQQQQSAG

-537 SQKQNGG
+537 SQQQNGG
-544 QSGQNNKKEQQ
+544 QSGQKNKKDQQ
-555 QQAGGSGNKDQQQQ
+555 QQAGGSGNKDQQQ
-569 SASNGQ
+569 ASE
-575 KQDQQQSQGQ
+575 K
-585 SGKQGQ
+585 
-591 QNQQSGSEGQ
+591 
-601 QKQQNAGG
+601 
-609 QQDQQQASDN
+609 
-619 SQKQKGGQSGQS
+619 SQKQKDGQSGQS
-631 GDQQQSAP
+631 GDQQQSAA
-639 QPGQENSSQEGTD
+639 QPGQENSSQEGAN
-652 QQNASKGEK
+652 QQSASKGEQ
-661 PKDQVTAETSKPS
+661 PKDQASADASKPS
-674 DQAKAR
+674 DQAKAG
-680 QSPKAEAERA
+680 QPPKAEAEKA
-690 EDQNAGAGQQ
+690 KDQNGGAAQQ
-700 QMQDASKTE
+700 QMQDASATE
-709 PKGKDGGNEQAGQQ
+709 PKGKDSGSEQAGQQ
-723 HDKSGREGLAQAD
+723 QDKTGPEGLAQTD
-736 KAAEEAAKAR
+736 QAAQEAAKAR
-746 QQASAAGNES
+746 QQASASGNQS
-756 DQAGKKS
+756 GQAGKES
-763 ENALSRML
+763 ENPLSKML

-779 TDKGGEKVK
+779 TDKGGERVK

-824 AQLRSGSN
+824 AQLRSSSN

>member
-22 LLLWLVV
+22 LLLWLVM
-29 RSRRSVTGGNW
+29 RSRKSATGGNW

-45 AHLLRHLAISGA
+45 AHLLRYLAMSGA

-65 SSVVAATL
+65 PSVAAAML

-79 LAGPTWE
+79 LAGPTWQ

-124 KLRDVLS
+124 KLRDVLA

-166 LSAKLMPVLGDRP
+166 LSTKLMPVLGDRP

-202 LADSAGDAVATEQAA
+202 LADNAGDAAATEKAA

-228 VLGVGTEKGATL
+228 VLGVGTKKGATL
-240 QTASGQAITDRSGEK
+240 QTAGGQAITDRSGEK
-255 VTTSLDT
+255 VTTSLDAE
-262 QALGAVAKAGG
+262 ALGAVAKAGG
-273 GTYSSITANSADL
+273 GVYSSVTANSTDL
-286 DRILPKTDKAETA
+286 DRILPKTKKAEAA

-324 LPLVFRR
+324 LPFAFRR

-341 CMNFVP
+341 CLNFVP
-347 GVATRQA
+347 GLSTRQA
-354 HAGTWQDLWSTS
+354 HAGSWQDLWSTS

-393 TAAYRAGNYAAA
+393 TAAYRAGDYAAA
-405 AQNFSDSDYNRG
+405 AQDFSESAYNRG

-453 QKLLD
+453 QKLID
-458 EQKKQE
+458 DQKKQE
-464 QEKNKQQQQQ
+464 QEKNKQQQ
-474 QSGQSDKKD
+474 SGQGDKKD

-490 NGQKQDQQQ
+490 SGQKQDQQQ
-499 SQGQSGK
+499 SQGQSGQ

-515 SQGQQKQQNAG
+515 SQGQQKQQSAG
-526 GQQDQKQASEN
+526 GQQEQKQASEN
-537 SQKQNGG
+537 SQQQNGG
-544 QSGQNNKKEQQ
+544 QSGQNNKKDQQ

-585 SGKQGQ
+585 SGKQ
-591 QNQQSGSEGQ
+591 
-601 QKQQNAGG
+601 
-609 QQDQQQASDN
+609 DQQQASEK
-619 SQKQKGGQSGQS
+619 SQKQKDGQSGQS
-631 GDQQQSAP
+631 GDQQQSAA
-639 QPGQENSSQEGTD
+639 QPGQENSSQEGAN
-652 QQNASKGEK
+652 QQSASKGEQ
-661 PKDQVTAETSKPS
+661 PKDQASADASKPS
-674 DQAKAR
+674 DQAKAG
-680 QSPKAEAERA
+680 QSPKAEAEKA
-690 EDQNAGAGQQ
+690 KDQNAGAGQQ
-700 QMQDASKTE
+700 QMQDASATE
-709 PKGKDGGNEQAGQQ
+709 PKGKDSGSEQAGQQ
-723 HDKSGREGLAQAD
+723 QDKTGPEGLAQAD
-736 KAAEEAAKAR
+736 QAAQEAAKAR
-746 QQASAAGNES
+746 QQASASGNQS
-756 DQAGKKS
+756 GQAGKES
-763 ENALSRML
+763 ENPLSKML

-779 TDKGGEKVK
+779 TDKGGERVK